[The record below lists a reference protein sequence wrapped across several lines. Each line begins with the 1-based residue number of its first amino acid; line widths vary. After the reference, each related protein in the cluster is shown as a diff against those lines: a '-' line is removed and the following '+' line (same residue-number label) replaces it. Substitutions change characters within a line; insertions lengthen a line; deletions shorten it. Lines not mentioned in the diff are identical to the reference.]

1 MIRARVARA
10 ALAFAFAA
18 SCTLAC
24 AATASWAPLLVPAMA
39 QAINREFGIILDTRR
54 AGVDGATVLAVTPG
68 SVAERIGLRPGDVLV
83 SVNGRDM
90 LDAAAPGTALREAL
104 DAPGGLREVVVRR
117 DDLTL
122 PIDVPAADP
131 PPAASRP
138 TGCGYVAIDGA
149 VPRNTRAIHRAEIVS
164 IDGIGTPVLSSPP
177 RHRVDAGRHVLL
189 VRERIDDHH
198 FGSLAQSERE
208 RQVARRTSHAYKV
221 LVVEV
226 PPGKAV
232 HVGARLTTTLPD
244 IAAIRANR
252 YWEPVVWNVVDAAC
266 P

>member
-54 AGVDGATVLAVTPG
+54 A
-68 SVAERIGLRPGDVLV
+68 GDVLV

-208 RQVARRTSHAYKV
+208 RQLARRTSHAYKV